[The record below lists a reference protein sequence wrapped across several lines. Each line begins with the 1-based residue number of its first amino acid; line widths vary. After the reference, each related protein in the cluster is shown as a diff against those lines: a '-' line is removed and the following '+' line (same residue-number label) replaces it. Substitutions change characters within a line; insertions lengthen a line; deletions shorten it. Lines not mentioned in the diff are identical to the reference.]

1 MIENVLKNT
10 ERLKEMKIK
19 RKESKTSVVDDKA

>member
-10 ERLKEMKIK
+10 EQLKEMKIK
-19 RKESKTSVVDDKA
+19 RKESKTWVVDDKA